1 MQITDLAEVT
11 KEIIVKPYIR
21 NSKENQKH
29 RITMEQESKVKSLK
43 IHLKQALATSQP
55 TNNDKR
61 DIKAFSFTS

>member
-43 IHLKQALATSQP
+43 IHLKQALAASRP
-55 TNNDKR
+55 SNNDKR
-61 DIKAFSFTS
+61 DITALSFTS